1 MKKGKDK
8 IFSLAVVFCLVLSI
22 CLIENIISVKKQTVS
37 SASSAAAGQALSLV
51 PEGEDANAHF
61 TPATASTEEGG
72 GIVPVS
78 AEGDIG
84 DWLLPEALL
93 PPDFSVENLVPKTY
107 AATGKINVLIYHTH
121 TTEAYRQDGAD
132 TYEPSG
138 SWRTKNNEKNI
149 VKIGET
155 LKTALEAKGY
165 TVIHDTTNHEPPKLS
180 SSYARSEVTMQNYKN
195 QYGEID
201 LYIDVHRDAAD
212 IEKMSDDIV
221 QIDGKRCAKLMFVV
235 GKGTNYDTKPDFESN
250 YALANSVNEQLRTVH
265 SSLAKNIRVKD
276 GRYNQHIGSKCLLV
290 EVGHNANTLQD
301 ALNSVPH
308 LANAI
313 EAVITKS

>member
-1 MKKGKDK
+1 MKKRKDK
-8 IFSLAVVFCLVLSI
+8 LFSFAVIFCLVLSI
-22 CLIENIISVKKQTVS
+22 CLVENIVSVKKQNVS
-37 SASSAAAGQALSLV
+37 SASGANAEQTLSLV
-51 PEGEDANAHF
+51 PGEEADESHF
-61 TPATASTEEGG
+61 VPTVSSPQQEGG
-72 GIVPVS
+72 VVPVS
-78 AEGDIG
+78 AEGDIA

-107 AATGKINVLIYHTH
+107 TATGKINVLIYHTH
-121 TTEAYRQDGAD
+121 TTEAYRQDGED

-149 VKIGET
+149 VKVGET

-180 SSYARSEVTMQNYKN
+180 TSYSRSEVTMQKYKE

-212 IEKMSDDIV
+212 VEKMTGDVVD
-221 QIDGKRCAKLMFVV
+221 IDGKQCAKLMFVV
-235 GKGTNYDTKPDFESN
+235 GKGTNYDVKPDFESN
-250 YALANSVNEQLRTVH
+250 YALANSINEQMRTVH
-265 SSLAKNIRVKD
+265 GSLAKNIRVKD

-290 EVGHNANTLQD
+290 EVGHNANTLQH

-313 EAVITKS
+313 EAVLKQG